1 MDHLI
6 YLLLACGLCLLGYS
20 SPLGRKKKY
29 LARVGLAC
37 WIDARRFHEMD
48 LLSREV
54 ALTMYRSTPTRI
66 LYGRR
71 RLDDP
76 FIIWVQPLC

>member
-1 MDHLI
+1 MDHLSVACLRALSTR
-6 YLLLACGLCLLGYS
+6 LLITTWS
-20 SPLGRKKKY
+20 EKKN